1 MPRWVRYFIA
11 LNTGKT
17 LKESGTEKRKLKET
31 LLWEDKGISKEGM
44 CHLEIFQW
52 RGKIKIKSGEKSK
65 DTAQIKKTHRTNPNL
80 PPSMKSL
87 WKSLWKSTTTE
98 TNKKM
103 LLTKNIA
110 HAMPKIRKIKIE
122 KNNNKKAKFYIQ
134 LKGEKS
140 IRKWE
145 LEQATG
151 FHSSSNNNAAEE
163 NYDVALQTE

>member
-1 MPRWVRYFIA
+1 MRHFIA

-44 CHLEIFQW
+44 CHLVIFQW

-80 PPSMKSL
+80 PLSM
-87 WKSLWKSTTTE
+87 KSLWKSTTTE

-110 HAMPKIRKIKIE
+110 HAMPKIRKIKI
-122 KNNNKKAKFYIQ
+122 KTTTTKKRNFI
-134 LKGEKS
+134 
-140 IRKWE
+140 
-145 LEQATG
+145 
-151 FHSSSNNNAAEE
+151 HN
-163 NYDVALQTE
+163 